1 MGSPPIED
9 VEGVPLNIINP
20 IPMEWFP
27 VHILYARTAPLP
39 KPECPFNLQLKEA
52 RVLPSLRAEFGV
64 AVDLEASILAA

>member
-1 MGSPPIED
+1 
-9 VEGVPLNIINP
+9 
-20 IPMEWFP
+20 MEWFP

-64 AVDLEASILAA
+64 AADLEASILAA